1 MVENLVALEGSADA
15 TPVLTVV
22 PGTLAAVLD
31 TLDAAQRN
39 WVTGSGFAGKPGQ
52 VARVPQPDGSAAQVL
67 VGVDADDPLW
77 ALAHAA
83 GSLPAGLYTLQA
95 DGAVADTQLAA
106 LGWALAA
113 YHYDRFVSRPAPQ
126 ARLVLP
132 ADDCAAVLAL
142 AHATAQVRDLVNTPA
157 GDLGPEELAQAV
169 VSLGEQHGAQV
180 RQWVGDE
187 LLDAGFPL
195 VHAVG
200 RAASRAPRMVELTW
214 GAADAPHLVLV
225 GKGVC
230 FDTGGLDMKAA
241 DGMRLM
247 KKDMGG
253 AAHVIALAGLVMQ
266 AGLPVRLTLLVPAVE
281 NAVAGDALRPGDV
294 VRTTSG
300 LTVEIHN
307 TDAEGRLVLGD
318 ALTYAGNQKPD
329 LMIDMATLTGAAR
342 IALGP
347 DLPALFANRD
357 ADAQAVL
364 QAGCDVQDP
373 LWRMPL
379 WRPYRR
385 LLKSHVADFTNSGTS
400 RHAGAVVA
408 AIYLERF
415 VPDDVS
421 WLHVD
426 TFAWNDTAQ
435 PGRPV
440 GGEAMGL
447 RALFAFLQQRY
458 GHAA

>member
-1 MVENLVALEGSADA
+1 
-15 TPVLTVV
+15 
-22 PGTLAAVLD
+22 
-31 TLDAAQRN
+31 
-39 WVTGSGFAGKPGQ
+39 
-52 VARVPQPDGSAAQVL
+52 
-67 VGVDADDPLW
+67 
-77 ALAHAA
+77 
-83 GSLPAGLYTLQA
+83 
-95 DGAVADTQLAA
+95 
-106 LGWALAA
+106 
-113 YHYDRFVSRPAPQ
+113 
-126 ARLVLP
+126 
-132 ADDCAAVLAL
+132 
-142 AHATAQVRDLVNTPA
+142 
-157 GDLGPEELAQAV
+157 
-169 VSLGEQHGAQV
+169 
-180 RQWVGDE
+180 
-187 LLDAGFPL
+187 
-195 VHAVG
+195 
-200 RAASRAPRMVELTW
+200 
-214 GAADAPHLVLV
+214 
-225 GKGVC
+225 
-230 FDTGGLDMKAA
+230 
-241 DGMRLM
+241 
-247 KKDMGG
+247 
-253 AAHVIALAGLVMQ
+253 VIALAGLVMQ
-266 AGLPVRLTLLVPAVE
+266 AKLPVRLTLLVPAVE
-281 NAVAGDALRPGDV
+281 NSVAGDALRPGDV

-300 LTVEIHN
+300 LSVEIHN

-318 ALTYAGNQKPD
+318 ALTYVGNQKPD

-364 QAGCDVQDP
+364 QAGCEVQDP

-415 VPDDVS
+415 VPDDVA

-447 RALFAFLQQRY
+447 RALFAFLQQRS
-458 GHAA
+458 GQSA